1 MKILR
6 LTFIGLLAGFILSIL
21 AGRSIWLEMRVNT
34 GLLLPL
40 AAVITIIAGTF
51 STRQVPTLAAIG
63 MEIFLVCL
71 LLFVYGW
78 DPDALLIIPAST
90 FKEGFFL
97 SAFDVRTLNSIL
109 AAVFLAG
116 NAVLFNPP
124 ESSRHWYR
132 RRPPSGFRTDRPDPS
147 P

>member
-21 AGRSIWLEMRVNT
+21 AGRSVWLEMRVNT

-40 AAVITIIAGTF
+40 VAVITIITGTF
-51 STRQVPTLAAIG
+51 STRQVPVMAAIG

-78 DPDALLIIPAST
+78 DLHALLIIPAST

-97 SAFDVRTLNSIL
+97 SAFDVRTLDGIL
-109 AAVFLAG
+109 AAVFLIG
-116 NAVLFNPP
+116 NGVLLSPGP
-124 ESSRHWYR
+124 SRH
-132 RRPPSGFRTDRPDPS
+132 
-147 P
+147 

>member
-6 LTFIGLLAGFILSIL
+6 LAFIGLLAGFILSIL
-21 AGRSIWLEMRVNT
+21 AGRSVWLEMRVNT

-51 STRQVPTLAAIG
+51 STRQVPAMAAIG

-71 LLFVYGW
+71 LLLVYGC
-78 DPDALLIIPAST
+78 DPQALLIIPASS

-97 SAFDVRTLNSIL
+97 SAFDVRTLNGIL
-109 AAVFLAG
+109 AAVFLVG
-116 NAVLFNPP
+116 NAILLSPG
-124 ESSRHWYR
+124 SSRH
-132 RRPPSGFRTDRPDPS
+132 
-147 P
+147 

>member
-6 LTFIGLLAGFILSIL
+6 LAFIGLLAGFILSIL
-21 AGRSIWLEMRVNT
+21 ADRSVWLEMRVNT

-40 AAVITIIAGTF
+40 AAVLTIIAGAF
-51 STRQVPTLAAIG
+51 STRQVPAIAAIG

-71 LLFVYGW
+71 LLLGYGC
-78 DPDALLIIPAST
+78 DPDALLIVPAST

-97 SAFDVRTLNSIL
+97 SAFDVRTLNVIL
-109 AAVFLAG
+109 AAVFLVG
-116 NAVLFNPP
+116 NGVLLSPG
-124 ESSRHWYR
+124 SSRHWRR
-132 RRPPSGFRTDRPDPS
+132 RRPSSGSRTDLPTPS